1 LHTLVAMHLSNTCAI
16 SPARRVAREQKQR
29 AVHKATAMFADLI
42 EANSFHLPFSIGIL
56 ASEPG
61 T

>member
-1 LHTLVAMHLSNTCAI
+1 MRLSNTFAI
-16 SPARRVAREQKQR
+16 SPARRVAGEHKQR

>member
-1 LHTLVAMHLSNTCAI
+1 LHTLVAMRLSNTFAI

-42 EANSFHLPFSIGIL
+42 DANSFHLPFSIGIR
-56 ASEPG
+56 AG
-61 T
+61 